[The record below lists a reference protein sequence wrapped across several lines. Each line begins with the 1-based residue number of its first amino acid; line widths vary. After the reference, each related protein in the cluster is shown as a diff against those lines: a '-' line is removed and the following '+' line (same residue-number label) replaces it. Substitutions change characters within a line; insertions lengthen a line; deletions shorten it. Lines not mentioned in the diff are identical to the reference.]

1 MNHARISSFCRNK
14 NIKNE
19 FGRTFRRWI
28 HVGEKIHDFSVID
41 KRKIPELELE
51 YIRLQHDATKADMI
65 HLSRNDPN
73 NVFSIGFH
81 TPADNDKGIPH
92 ILEHTTLCGSKKYP
106 VRDPFF
112 KMLNRSLANFM
123 NAFTA
128 SDFTFYPFATVNPTD
143 YKNLRDV
150 YLDAT
155 LFPKLR
161 KLDFLQEGWRFEH
174 SNVKD
179 KSTPI
184 IYNGVVF
191 NEMKGQ
197 VSDSSYVFYMLFQ
210 QRLFQGT
217 AYGCNSGGDPVA
229 IPDLTYEELVNFHK
243 THYHPSN
250 AKIFSY
256 GSFPLKENL
265 AALSE
270 TFSHFSPKTINKPE
284 MYLADFESEKR
295 VTEYGPADPVMP
307 PDQQAKFSVS
317 FLANDTADIYETFA
331 LKLLSRLCLDGFS
344 SPMYQA
350 LIESGL
356 GSEFSPNSGYDS
368 TTKRGVFSVGIEG
381 AANDALP
388 LLEEKVY
395 SVFEKLAK
403 NGFKREKL
411 DAILHQ
417 MEISLKHK
425 SAHFGMGLAQ
435 SVPFYW
441 FNGVDPAD
449 YLSWNKQIEWFKN
462 ENKDGRLF
470 QKLIQKYVFEN
481 KSRFVFS
488 MYPSADFSTNYQKK
502 EAQKLQEHVSSLSA
516 DKIKEIEQVSA
527 DLLEK
532 QSTLEDTSCL
542 PTLSVSDISKT
553 TEKTELDSVKMDNVP
568 IQWYKLSPGLTYLR
582 VLFPLKDFPEHLL
595 PYLSVYCD
603 ACLSLGTFDENIA
616 ELEQHIRRYT
626 GGINISPSLVTD
638 PKDLYKAGLHLYVSG
653 YCLDENVEKMTD
665 LIKKVFYGTNLDN
678 REKLAIMLKTSIS
691 GVTDGI
697 AERGHAFARLSSAS
711 SLTDKA
717 RMSEQ
722 LNGLS
727 QVKVLSELN
736 KAKDLDQLVSYLKEI
751 QHIMKETRDVKVAVN
766 AASSQQEVVK
776 KSLKNL
782 LPSPSAD
789 PAVGKQQDTKKFEP
803 SSTQVYHELPFQ
815 TNFASSS
822 YVGVPYT
829 HEDGAAL
836 QILSSLLTHK
846 YLHGEIR
853 EKGGAYGAGLSYG
866 GVDGI
871 LSFFTYRDADPSRS
885 LGIFTEASEWAA
897 THLFS
902 ESDLDEA
909 KLSVFQGID
918 APQSESQKGVLQF
931 LDGVTDDMLQH
942 RRERL
947 LDVTAEDVSRVAKQY
962 LVNGKIS
969 SSTILGPKMSI
980 QPAGWEISTLSS

>member
-1 MNHARISSFCRNK
+1 MNHARISSFCRK
-14 NIKNE
+14 NIVKNE
-19 FGRTFRRWI
+19 FGKPFRRWI

-92 ILEHTTLCGSKKYP
+92 ILEHTTLCGSNRYP

-210 QRLFQGT
+210 QHLFQGT
-217 AYGCNSGGDPVA
+217 AYGSNSGGDPLA
-229 IPDLTYEELVNFHK
+229 IPDLSYEELVNFHK

-265 AALSE
+265 AALSD
-270 TFSHFSPKTINKPE
+270 TFSHFSPKEIHKPE
-284 MYLADFESEKR
+284 MYLADFEGERR

-307 PDQQAKFSVS
+307 PDHQAKFSIS

-331 LKLLSRLCLDGFS
+331 LKILSRLCLDGFS

-368 TTKRGVFSVGIEG
+368 TTKRGIFSVGIEG
-381 AANDALP
+381 AGNDALP
-388 LLEEKVY
+388 LLEEKIY
-395 SVFEKLAK
+395 SVFKDLAE
-403 NGFKREKL
+403 NGFKQEKL

-449 YLSWNKQIEWFKN
+449 YLSWNKQIEWLKN
-462 ENKDGRLF
+462 ENKDGKLF
-470 QKLIQKYVFEN
+470 QKLIQKYVFKN

-488 MYPSADFSTNYQKK
+488 MYPSADFSKNYQKK
-502 EAQKLQEHVSSLSA
+502 EAEKLQSHVSSLPQS
-516 DKIKEIEQVSA
+516 KIREIEQVSA

-542 PTLSVSDISKT
+542 PTLSVSDINKA
-553 TEKTELDSVKMDNVP
+553 TEKTELEFMELGNVP

-582 VLFPLKDFPEHLL
+582 LLFPLKGFPEHLL

-603 ACLSLGTFDENIA
+603 ACLSLGTSEESIA
-616 ELEQHIRRYT
+616 EIEQQIRRYT
-626 GGINISPSLVTD
+626 GGINVSPSLVTD
-638 PKDLYKAGLHLYVSG
+638 PKDLSKAGLNLYVSG
-653 YCLDENVEKMTD
+653 YCLDENVGKMTN
-665 LIKKVFYGTNLDN
+665 LIKKVFYETNFDN
-678 REKLAIMLKTSIS
+678 HEKLATMLKTSIS
-691 GVTDGI
+691 GITDGI

-711 SLTDKA
+711 SLTKKA
-717 RMSEQ
+717 HMSEQ

-727 QVKVLSELN
+727 QVKLLSQLN
-736 KAKDLDQLVSYLKEI
+736 RAKDLDLLVSHLKEI
-751 QHIMKETRDVKVAVN
+751 HEFLKKSHDVKVAVN
-766 AASSQQEVVK
+766 AAPSQQIVVK
-776 KSLKNL
+776 ESLKKL
-782 LPSPSAD
+782 LPSPSME
-789 PAVGKQQDTKKFEP
+789 PATQKQEGSESFGP

-815 TNFASSS
+815 TNFASTS
-822 YVGVPYT
+822 YIGVPYT

-885 LGIFTEASEWAA
+885 LAIFTEASEWAA

-918 APQSESQKGVLQF
+918 APQSESQKGILQF
-931 LDGVTDDMLQH
+931 LDGVSDDMLQY

-947 LDVTAEDVSRVAKQY
+947 LAVTAEDVSRVAKEY
-962 LVNGKIS
+962 LVNGKVS
-969 SSTILGPKMSI
+969 SSTILGPKMSV
-980 QPAGWEISTLSS
+980 QPAGWEINSLSS